1 MYFLMIMTMM
11 MKMTKTRVGI
21 VNEMTAGFKENNVRV
36 EHSMLRPNS
45 DSVIQ

>member
-1 MYFLMIMTMM
+1 MIMTTM

-21 VNEMTAGFKENNVRV
+21 VNDMTAGLYENNVRV
-36 EHSMLRPNS
+36 EHSMLRPSS